1 VELSPGK
8 RRVAFL
14 AIVVALAG
22 LGIYLVAP
30 GVLGFGRHADS
41 PAAAPSRPP
50 AATPSATVPVPASS
64 SPQTAPS
71 VPPPP
76 TPGPVTGTSAGA
88 IYQWLPFRPADL
100 AAAAEVAVQFGDLY
114 DTFSYSESP
123 SAYARSL
130 QPVTTS
136 DLQGQLQRAYSTPGL
151 AGPRESD
158 KQVSTG
164 KTTITSLRAVGPG
177 SLTFI
182 VSITQKITSTK
193 GTSRSTDQFAETVVG
208 GSGNWQVND
217 IEPASA
223 GNF

>member
-1 VELSPGK
+1 MELSPGK
-8 RRVAFL
+8 RRAAFL

-22 LGIYLVAP
+22 LGIYLVVP
-30 GVLGFGRHADS
+30 GVFGSGRHAGS
-41 PAAAPSRPP
+41 PAAAQSQEPS
-50 AATPSATVPVPASS
+50 ATPSAAVPVPVSTPSA
-64 SPQTAPS
+64 APS

-76 TPGPVTGTSAGA
+76 STGPVIGKSAGA
-88 IYQWLPFRPADL
+88 IYQWLPFSPADL

-114 DTFSYSESP
+114 DTYSYSQSP

-130 QPVTTS
+130 RSVTTS
-136 DLQGQLQRAYSTPGL
+136 DLEAQLQRAYSTPGL
-151 AGPRESD
+151 AGPRVDE

-164 KTTITSLRAVGPG
+164 RAKINSLRAFGPG

-182 VSITQKITSTK
+182 VTITQKVASTK
-193 GTSRSTDQFAETVVG
+193 GSSENTSQFAETVVG

>member
-1 VELSPGK
+1 MELSPGK
-8 RRVAFL
+8 RRAAFL

-30 GVLGFGRHADS
+30 GVFGSGRHAVS
-41 PAAAPSRPP
+41 PAAAQSQEPS
-50 AATPSATVPVPASS
+50 ATPSATVPAPVSTPSA
-64 SPQTAPS
+64 APS

-76 TPGPVTGTSAGA
+76 SAGPVIGTSAGA

-130 QPVTTS
+130 RSVTTS
-136 DLQGQLQRAYSTPGL
+136 GLEAQLQRAYSTPGL
-151 AGPRESD
+151 AGPRVDE

-164 KTTITSLRAVGPG
+164 RAKISSLRAFGPG
-177 SLTFI
+177 SLTF
-182 VSITQKITSTK
+182 VVTITQKITSTK
-193 GTSRSTDQFAETVVG
+193 GSSGTTGQFAETVVG
-208 GSGNWQVND
+208 GSGSWQVND
-217 IEPASA
+217 IQPASA

>member
-1 VELSPGK
+1 MELSPGK
-8 RRVAFL
+8 RRAAFL

-22 LGIYLVAP
+22 LGIYLVVP
-30 GVLGFGRHADS
+30 GVFGSGQHGGS
-41 PAAAPSRPP
+41 SAAAQSQEPS
-50 AATPSATVPVPASS
+50 ATPSATVPVPVSTPSA
-64 SPQTAPS
+64 APS

-76 TPGPVTGTSAGA
+76 STGPVIGNSAGA

-114 DTFSYSESP
+114 DTYSYSESP

-130 QPVTTS
+130 RSLTTS
-136 DLQGQLQRAYSTPGL
+136 DLEAQLQRAYSTPGL
-151 AGPRESD
+151 SGPRVDE

-164 KTTITSLRAVGPG
+164 KAKINSLRAFGPG

-182 VSITQKITSTK
+182 VTITQKIVSTK
-193 GTSRSTDQFAETVVG
+193 GTSENTSQFAETVVG

-217 IEPASA
+217 IQPASA

>member
-1 VELSPGK
+1 MELSPGK
-8 RRVAFL
+8 RRAAFL

-22 LGIYLVAP
+22 LGVYLVVP
-30 GVLGFGRHADS
+30 GVFGSGRHGVS
-41 PAAAPSRPP
+41 PAAAQSREPS
-50 AATPSATVPVPASS
+50 ATPSATVPVPVSTPSA
-64 SPQTAPS
+64 APS

-76 TPGPVTGTSAGA
+76 STGPVIGNSAGA

-130 QPVTTS
+130 RSVTTS
-136 DLQGQLQRAYSTPGL
+136 DLEAQLQRAYSTPGL
-151 AGPRESD
+151 AGPRVDE

-164 KTTITSLRAVGPG
+164 RAKINSLRAFGPG

-182 VSITQKITSTK
+182 VTITQKVASTK
-193 GTSRSTDQFAETVVG
+193 GSSETTNLYAETVVG